1 MKLESLEFKFRKKSS
16 AIDLNSVD
24 NKGDNRFRRF
34 EYWGIGSYFMLHHV
48 GDDTLY
54 QGFSHRNRKNDTSKP
69 FVRLAPHVKDKVTLV
84 CLFLLSELIV
94 IHIK

>member
-1 MKLESLEFKFRKKSS
+1 VKLESLEFKFRKKSS

-69 FVRLAPHVKDKVTLV
+69 FVRSAPHRLHNYSNLNKTGSYAYYFKL
-84 CLFLLSELIV
+84 
-94 IHIK
+94 